1 MGVQYVRKKLMC
13 ANEQDCDDE
22 LSSPFFDILYVF
34 GGVTGQGNARTET
47 ELKPETGILSI

>member
-1 MGVQYVRKKLMC
+1 MR

-34 GGVTGQGNARTET
+34 GGMTGQGN
-47 ELKPETGILSI
+47 

>member
-1 MGVQYVRKKLMC
+1 MGVQHVRKKFMR

-34 GGVTGQGNARTET
+34 GGMTGQGN
-47 ELKPETGILSI
+47 